1 MKKILIT
8 ILTLWSA
15 ISYGQTIITSNTNN
29 NPRPTPKVGYNSN
42 ALTMPSINNQ
52 SFVDSVRKLEVPVFR
67 YPGGTNSQYWDWQ
80 NGKSLPPSAWVNNG
94 GTLQNYAYLG
104 TTPMVP
110 LPLAEFK
117 RLIDSLGA
125 KPLYVLN
132 VLSRNLSDQMN
143 MLRAAQ
149 NIGLEVELVE
159 LGNEMYFQDADFVNR
174 FYTAGVYAREMNI
187 WTDSI
192 KAQFPNSKVAIIGT
206 TEMPTMPNGN
216 PMPARIRYWNDSIFT
231 FYNYNDAITLHNYF
245 RHNNTAQTPNPT
257 QVLSSAFSEWQVG
270 KQYSVDS
277 INNGMDI
284 WFTEYNMNDDLNNYR
299 VATSWLHG
307 LFTSAIHLQ
316 LLESS
321 KIGMI
326 INHQITGAASYASL
340 DSYTSFGDT
349 LTNRLTAEGNAMRLL
364 HKAYKNMDFADKLT
378 FSSNP
383 TITYN
388 SFNYP
393 SLVGWTFFNNDKKN
407 IIVLNVSNSAFI
419 FNASSFTNGSFDY
432 ETITSNNLT
441 QTNVTTS
448 NLSISK
454 GTSTNVNI
462 PAYSLTLLE
471 ENLLLS
477 INQTKTDNLLFK
489 LYPNPA
495 NTSVTIELKNSFPVE
510 ICILNLHGQIIL
522 KRHIAE
528 NKTLLDISDLPSGI
542 YIIQT
547 TQNNTILTKKLIK
560 N

>member
-1 MKKILIT
+1 M
-8 ILTLWSA
+8 LTSWSA
-15 ISYGQTIITSNTNN
+15 TTYGQTIITANTNN
-29 NPRPTPKVGYNSN
+29 NPRSIPKVGYNSN

-94 GTLQNYAYLG
+94 GTLQNYAYIG

-117 RLIDSLGA
+117 RFIDSLGA

-159 LGNEMYFQDADFVNR
+159 LGNEMYFQDADFITR
-174 FYTAGVYAREMNI
+174 FPTAGAYAREMNI

-192 KAQFPNSKVAIIGT
+192 KAQFPNSKIAVIGT
-206 TEMPTMPNGN
+206 TEMPTMQNGN

-245 RHNNTAQTPNPT
+245 RHNNTAQTPNAT
-257 QVLSSAFSEWQVG
+257 QVLSSAFSEWQIG

-284 WFTEYNMNDDLNNYR
+284 WFTEYNMNDDLDNYR

-307 LFTSAIHLQ
+307 LFSSLIHLQ
-316 LLESS
+316 LLENS

-326 INHQITGAASYASL
+326 INHQITGAAPFASL
-340 DSYTSFGDT
+340 ASYTSFGDT
-349 LTNRLTAEGNAMRLL
+349 LSNRHTAEGNAMRIL
-364 HKAYKNMDFADKLT
+364 HKTYKNMDFADKLT
-378 FSSNP
+378 FSNNP
-383 TITYN
+383 AIAFK

-393 SLVGWTFFNNDKKN
+393 SLIGWTFFNSNKKN
-407 IIVLNVSNSAFI
+407 IIVLNVSNSAFT
-419 FNASSFTNGSFDY
+419 FNASTFTNGSFDY
-432 ETITSNNLT
+432 ETITSNNIT

-448 NLSISK
+448 NLLISK
-454 GTSTNVNI
+454 GIATNINI

-471 ENLLLS
+471 ENLLPS
-477 INQTKTDNLLFK
+477 INQTQPNNALFNI
-489 LYPNPA
+489 YPNPV
-495 NTSVTIELKNSFPVE
+495 NTSVTIELKENFPSE
-510 ICILNLHGQIIL
+510 IYIFNLQGQSIL
-522 KRHIAE
+522 KKHISE
-528 NKTLLDISDLPSGI
+528 NITLLDINNLPSGI
-542 YIIQT
+542 YFIQT
-547 TQNNTILTKKLIK
+547 RQKNIITTRKLIK